1 MKITFGR
8 LLKNKVL
15 MCINGNSCLYC
26 LGYYPFW
33 TYMPKYMEIQ
43 YRVSAS
49 FASLITGQSKDKL
62 RLLFIDQANT
72 HDIQKGYG
80 CTKNC
85 PGTNW
90 SKKYVIWISLK
101 FLHFYLVLS
110 LLSCVILVRSSLIT
124 NQGRLHSRPEFWY
137 SGLLHYFIC
146 MYLPTSLLSEV
157 GVNCPLG
164 RSRLWAMELYF
175 LSAIYLSSGHLT
187 STERSFRPFYSES
200 RDSAQNAPH
209 LYINVGKSLLM
220 FLWS

>member
-1 MKITFGR
+1 MVRTESWDFMTAFWKDFERSAEFLWWNIEWKYAVVY
-8 LLKNKVL
+8 LLSQATL
-15 MCINGNSCLYC
+15 WQRIILINVYLC
-26 LGYYPFW
+26 
-33 TYMPKYMEIQ
+33 
-43 YRVSAS
+43 
-49 FASLITGQSKDKL
+49 
-62 RLLFIDQANT
+62 
-72 HDIQKGYG
+72 
-80 CTKNC
+80 
-85 PGTNW
+85 
-90 SKKYVIWISLK
+90 VIIS
-101 FLHFYLVLS
+101 HFYLVLS

-124 NQGRLHSRPEFWY
+124 NQGRLRSRPEFWY

-175 LSAIYLSSGHLT
+175 RSAIDLSNGHLT
-187 STERSFRPFYSES
+187 STERSFRPFYTES